1 MFRPEKHRQV
11 CHRGHE
17 LLAAHPAGTA
27 GAAGRPRGCVHT
39 ALTVSSAA
47 EGEHPHS
54 EGHAERGTEHS
65 NGPGGLSCTEISM
78 QMQTDA
84 RTAGVV
90 HAVINLPILFLS
102 SLSLKASCGKMNVTD
117 IFEDSKVRGKPDQ
130 ELVEGAAGG
139 AGRAGWSLQWELHG
153 MRSLP
158 VLWGTITTWV
168 LLQPKGP
175 QGAQC

>member
-27 GAAGRPRGCVHT
+27 GAAGRPWGCVHT

-84 RTAGVV
+84 RTAGCSFCYQSPCIV
-90 HAVINLPILFLS
+90 PLFS
-102 SLSLKASCGKMNVTD
+102 FSQG
-117 IFEDSKVRGKPDQ
+117 F
-130 ELVEGAAGG
+130 
-139 AGRAGWSLQWELHG
+139 
-153 MRSLP
+153 
-158 VLWGTITTWV
+158 LWQDERDRY
-168 LLQPKGP
+168 L
-175 QGAQC
+175 